1 MTSRAPLPPS
11 AASSL
16 GIALVLSSPTPL
28 LLLDRDL
35 QVHAASSSFCRAFS
49 LALAATVGSSLFDLG
64 GGEWNV
70 PELRSLLESTAAEGT
85 RVDAY
90 EMDLVRPGQGIR
102 NLVLSAH
109 VLDLPASER
118 RCVVL
123 AIFDATEARAAE
135 RLKNELIRDKELLL
149 QEQQHRVANSLQI
162 IASILMQSARSVQSE
177 ESRSHLRNAH
187 DRVMSIATLQRQLA
201 LSTSSEVAIGPYF
214 TDLCHSIAASMIG
227 DPDVIR
233 LTVHVDATVTSADVS
248 VSLGLIVTELVINC
262 LKHAFPENRAG
273 GAIAVEFRS
282 AAAGWTLT
290 VSDNGVGISGGPA
303 PVKAGLGTGI
313 VSALAGKLQ
322 AQVHMSDN
330 RPGTTVTVINAGG
343 RDTSGAFGTE
353 QAAR

>member
-1 MTSRAPLPPS
+1 
-11 AASSL
+11 
-16 GIALVLSSPTPL
+16 
-28 LLLDRDL
+28 
-35 QVHAASSSFCRAFS
+35 
-49 LALAATVGSSLFDLG
+49 
-64 GGEWNV
+64 
-70 PELRSLLESTAAEGT
+70 
-85 RVDAY
+85 
-90 EMDLVRPGQGIR
+90 
-102 NLVLSAH
+102 
-109 VLDLPASER
+109 
-118 RCVVL
+118 
-123 AIFDATEARAAE
+123 
-135 RLKNELIRDKELLL
+135 
-149 QEQQHRVANSLQI
+149 
-162 IASILMQSARSVQSE
+162 
-177 ESRSHLRNAH
+177 
-187 DRVMSIATLQRQLA
+187 MSIATLQRQLA

-290 VSDNGVGISGGPA
+290 VSDNGVGISGRPD

-343 RDTSGAFGTE
+343 RDTPERSTRNKPLAEGYP
-353 QAAR
+353 